1 MEQVTRKKRGKRRP
15 AALAVLLAGMLVLQT
30 AVTAYAGEEAIII
43 EETGTQ
49 AEQAAVLVT
58 KTSGETVEET
68 GAEASVQMSVETVA
82 ETPQEQT
89 EEPPAASVTET
100 ATETPPAPV
109 TETATETPPAPV
121 TETVTEAPVETVTE
135 TPAGQPETQEGTQ
148 TEITADTEAQTGTES
163 PDTQGQETETG
174 ETVTENTEAGIPGN
188 GTEAESGPVPETE
201 PESETE
207 TETEEI
213 ADMELQSAGTT
224 AVCAPDAGSLPDND
238 TLYAGYA
245 QRILYGGI
253 SLYSS
258 SYGESTLTGLD
269 LKIYRLL
276 KERITAVANGTASS
290 TSFMLTWE
298 ELGITQTTWTEEE
311 LGVPI
316 WKDENKPMNGLAEE
330 AEAAVMKEIGYD
342 AGRVPA
348 IISALLADC
357 PYELYWYDKSAG
369 TEYTKIPVMGA
380 SYIKGNSSIYLLDNG
395 ITISFSVA
403 GDYAGDGTYTT
414 DTSKTGAASRA
425 AATAQQVVN
434 DNAGKSDVEK
444 LTAYKDYICGAV
456 SYNSAAAGGSMS
468 EGGNPWQLIYVF
480 DGDSSTNVVCEG
492 YAKAFQYLCDL
503 GGLTCYTVTGTM
515 TGGTGAGAHMW
526 NIVTLDGKNYLVDVT
541 NSDEGTVGADGSL
554 FLAGTSGSVENGY
567 TFEVNGQ
574 GVSYTYDGDTKAL
587 YGSGILSLADM
598 GYGETAAASVEADG
612 VTAEY
617 ADIME
622 AFGSIQDGQAATVT
636 LLKDVEIE
644 AGKNITVSG
653 DVTLVGDGHTLSGTY
668 TDYGISGLLNIPTG
682 AKLTITSGIFVN
694 SSSAYSPIY
703 TVYVNGGTLVIG
715 GGTIT
720 ATGSNGD
727 AAAVWVNSG
736 SAEISGGTFIGT
748 VSGYYS
754 GYGIYDNSNGN
765 AKLASGTFTGS
776 SSAVYV
782 TSGKVSNLLETGYIY
797 YKDGSYAAGDSNSLG
812 SGTYTVVKC
821 ENHSW
826 GAWSDAGDGTHT
838 HACEYC
844 GKENA
849 ESHNWGSW
857 SNDMASGRHVHICEV
872 CGASEGEAHEWGT
885 GETDSSGNDILTC
898 TKCDAQAVA
907 SVSRDGGRT
916 ADYYV
921 SIEEA
926 WAAAKELSNGDT
938 QTTLTLLQNVTVS
951 TTLTVESGDD
961 IIFAS
966 TAGTDHTLFGDANE
980 TDGGLINITGGTFTL
995 VSGTIQNG
1003 ENGSNAIAVSGGGS
1017 FVMNGGSAVAQA
1029 DGHSGICVYSEG
1041 TAEINGGSAS
1051 GYNGLAIVD
1060 GGSGTISGGTFT
1072 GTYLVADNSAAVL
1085 LRNVSG
1091 TLQTILEEKKAY
1103 YEVKDGTKTLITDL
1117 TDTRLYGTVTVEDC
1131 THSCESWTDDGDGEN
1146 HSGTCVVC
1154 KAPMSEL
1161 HNWDE
1166 NGKCTAV
1173 GCTAQMAAS
1182 VTVNGGE
1189 PVYYTAIEAAWQAAK
1204 GHPEGATVTLLSD
1217 VTVSSTLMVENGDDI
1232 TLTCENANDD
1242 YTISVSSGA
1251 NLETPLSITGGS
1263 FTLQRGS
1270 LKGNDTGKG
1279 CIVRDG
1285 YFTMLDGTISGRRGL
1300 DVNGGH
1306 IRISGGTISGDTSF
1320 FGSGLRVLDTAADVS
1335 LSGGSF
1341 SGNTS
1346 VDMWA
1351 GGTIGSILA
1360 PGYAYKGTDWGVYEY
1375 WLSEAAASQSNST
1388 TLVTVQKAP
1397 IQSVNISPDVTTT
1410 ITYGNT
1416 APTLTATATQPD
1428 GSTNDVA
1435 YQWYLDGGKID
1446 GATGETYTP
1455 DKLDVGEYNYTCK
1468 TTADKYSITSTV
1480 TTVKVEQRELELV
1493 IIGETTKTYDETT
1506 DAPAGLSIEIRN
1518 IVSEDDVTVA
1528 AESYTYNSAN
1538 VMEAKTITANGV
1550 TLSGA
1555 DADNYKLPEESVT
1568 IDGAITKFQ
1577 PTITFK
1583 GSSIV
1588 SQYGQVYT
1596 DAGLKLTLNINGA
1609 SEDDVVFTWTDS
1621 EQKPLSAAPTNS
1633 GTYTLTATIPATDN
1647 RELATASTTVSIE
1660 PKPLSRPTITLD
1672 PDRYEYD
1679 GTAKEPDVK
1688 VFDGDTEIDSDEYT
1702 VTYSNNV
1709 AVGTATVTI
1718 TNRDVGNYEINES
1731 ATTFEITKP
1740 DLATATVTLEQNSF
1754 IYDGTEHKPTVTVV
1768 KNGNTLTEGTDYT
1781 VTYEKNVDAGT
1792 ASVTISAVEN
1802 GNYYGTRT
1810 VGFKIEKAT
1819 PDLGTVSYT
1828 GTIYPDTALTDIVLT
1843 RTDETVPGTLALTE
1857 GQKLTAGTGEYDWTF
1872 IPQDTDN
1879 YNEVTGTVTLEVVT
1893 DPDAAAYTI
1902 TIPATA
1908 VAGGDAVS
1916 VGINKEE
1923 PFNLNGGTVSVSV
1936 SGGIDANGKLT
1947 LTNTDDAGSSVTSAM
1962 YVGEKPI
1969 TSFTDRTFAVFESSD
1984 DSQVSLSFK
1993 EPTETDIL
2001 AGTYEGTVT
2010 FSIDYTAAEGGTTE

>member
-1 MEQVTRKKRGKRRP
+1 MGQVTRKKRRKRRP
-15 AALAVLLAGMLVLQT
+15 AALAVLLAGMLVMQT
-30 AVTAYAGEEAIII
+30 AVPAYAGEEAIII
-43 EETGTQ
+43 EETGAQ
-49 AEQAAVLVT
+49 AEQTAVLAAEA
-58 KTSGETVEET
+58 SGETAEET
-68 GAEASVQMSVETVA
+68 GAETSAQMSVEAVA
-82 ETPQEQT
+82 ETPQDQT
-89 EEPPAASVTET
+89 EE
-100 ATETPPAPV
+100 TPPVPV
-109 TETATETPPAPV
+109 TETVTEAPV
-121 TETVTEAPVETVTE
+121 TETVTEAPVETVT
-135 TPAGQPETQEGTQ
+135 ETQEGTQ

-163 PDTQGQETETG
+163 PGTQGQETETG
-174 ETVTENTEAGIPGN
+174 TENTEAGMPGD
-188 GTEAESGPVPETE
+188 GTEAESGPETE
-201 PESETE
+201 TESETETETE

-276 KERITAVANGTASS
+276 KERITAVASGTASS
-290 TSFMLTWE
+290 TSFTLTWE

-330 AEAAVMKEIGYD
+330 AEAAVLKGIGYD

-369 TEYTKIPVMGA
+369 TEYTQIPVMGA
-380 SYIKGNSSIYLLDNG
+380 SYIKGNSSIYFLDKG

-434 DNAGKSDVEK
+434 DNAGKTDVEK
-444 LTAYKDYICGAV
+444 LTAYKDYICSAV

-541 NSDEGTVGADGSL
+541 NSDEGTVGQNGGL
-554 FLAGTSGSVENGY
+554 FLAGTSGSVDGGY
-567 TFEVNGQ
+567 SFTANGQ

-622 AFGSIQDGQAATVT
+622 AFGSIQDGQTATVT

-644 AGKNITVSG
+644 AGKKITVSG

-694 SSSAYSPIY
+694 SSLAYSKIY

-736 SAEISGGTFIGT
+736 SAEISGGTFTGT

-782 TSGKVSNLLETGYIY
+782 ISGKVSNLLETGYIY

-857 SNDMASGRHVHICEV
+857 SNDTASGRHVHICEV

-885 GETDSSGNDILTC
+885 GETDSSGNYILTC

-966 TAGTDHTLFGDANE
+966 AEGTDHTLFGDTNE

-995 VSGTIQNG
+995 ASGTVKNG
-1003 ENGSNAIAVSGGGS
+1003 ENGSNAIAVSGGGK
-1017 FVMNGGSAVAQA
+1017 FIMNGGSAVAQA
-1029 DGHSGICVYSEG
+1029 DGHSGICVYSGG

-1060 GGSGTISGGTFT
+1060 GGSGTVSGGTFT

-1103 YEVKDGTKTLITDL
+1103 YEVKDDTKTLITDM

-1131 THSCESWTDDGDGEN
+1131 THSCESWTDDGGGEN
-1146 HSGTCVVC
+1146 HSGICVVC
-1154 KAPMSEL
+1154 KAPMSEP
-1161 HNWDE
+1161 HDWDE

-1173 GCTAQMAAS
+1173 GCTAQAAAS
-1182 VTVNGGE
+1182 VTVNGE
-1189 PVYYTAIEAAWQAAK
+1189 KSAYYATIEKAWQAAK
-1204 GHPEGATVTLLSD
+1204 GNAGGATVTLFSD
-1217 VTVSSTLMVENGDDI
+1217 VTVASALTVDGNDNI
-1232 TLTCENANDD
+1232 TLTSEVKNDGND
-1242 YTISVSSGA
+1242 TYTISGNGSAVISISGGSLTLEAGTVAGREMYSSSGV
-1251 NLETPLSITGGS
+1251 TITGGS
-1263 FTLQRGS
+1263 FYMEDGS
-1270 LKGNDTGKG
+1270 
-1279 CIVRDG
+1279 VSG
-1285 YFTMLDGTISGRRGL
+1285 YMALDIQ
-1300 DVNGGH
+1300 NGEVY
-1306 IRISGGTISGDTSF
+1306 ISGGSVKGGTSEGGYGINAIGGRIELTGGTYYGESAAIINMDSGLQGVAVSNLLVEGYAFKQNDSWVSDTSI
-1320 FGSGLRVLDTAADVS
+1320 SEL
-1335 LSGGSF
+1335 
-1341 SGNTS
+1341 
-1346 VDMWA
+1346 
-1351 GGTIGSILA
+1351 
-1360 PGYAYKGTDWGVYEY
+1360 KGT
-1375 WLSEAAASQSNST
+1375 
-1388 TLVTVQKAP
+1388 VTVAKVP
-1397 IQSVNISPDVTTT
+1397 IQSVSISPATTT
-1410 ITYGNT
+1410 ITYGDT
-1416 APTLTATATQPD
+1416 ATTLTATVTQPD
-1428 GSTNDVA
+1428 DSANAVT
-1435 YQWYLDGGKID
+1435 YQWYLNGEEIA

-1455 DKLDVGEYNYTCK
+1455 DKLDAGEYAYICTATVDGYSLSGTAAAVTVNRADIENAVVTLKGTRFEYLGGTLEIGVQSVELNGTKLNYGTDYTYSGYTGK
-1468 TTADKYSITSTV
+1468 DADTY
-1480 TTVKVEQRELELV
+1480 TVKVE
-1493 IIGETTKTYDETT
+1493 GK
-1506 DAPAGLSIEIRN
+1506 GN
-1518 IVSEDDVTVA
+1518 
-1528 AESYTYNSAN
+1528 YT
-1538 VMEAKTITANGV
+1538 
-1550 TLSGA
+1550 
-1555 DADNYKLPEESVT
+1555 
-1568 IDGAITKFQ
+1568 
-1577 PTITFK
+1577 
-1583 GSSIV
+1583 
-1588 SQYGQVYT
+1588 
-1596 DAGLKLTLNINGA
+1596 
-1609 SEDDVVFTWTDS
+1609 
-1621 EQKPLSAAPTNS
+1621 
-1633 GTYTLTATIPATDN
+1633 
-1647 RELATASTTVSIE
+1647 
-1660 PKPLSRPTITLD
+1660 
-1672 PDRYEYD
+1672 
-1679 GTAKEPDVK
+1679 
-1688 VFDGDTEIDSDEYT
+1688 
-1702 VTYSNNV
+1702 
-1709 AVGTATVTI
+1709 GTATATWEIYPRELNVKDWTIEKIYDGMTDIVLNGTEFQLDGGYPWYGQDDDIKLDASGVTAQFSDASAGEGKDITYTGEFTLTGKDAGNYILKEMPASLTGTI
-1718 TNRDVGNYEINES
+1718 TQRKITVTPDSLTKEYGADDPELTYQLTSGSLLAGHTLTLGRAEGESEGSYAINTFTIVDEDGNDVAGNYDVILE
-1731 ATTFEITKP
+1731 AVDFQITRS
-1740 DLATATVTLEQNSF
+1740 DLATATVTLEQDSF

-1792 ASVTISAVEN
+1792 ASVTITAVEN

-1810 VGFKIEKAT
+1810 VEFKIEKAT
-1819 PDLGTVSYT
+1819 PNLGTVGYT
-1828 GTIYPDTALTDIVLT
+1828 GTIYPDTALADVVLT
-1843 RTDETVPGTLALTE
+1843 RTDDTVPGTLALKA
-1857 GQKLTAGTGEYDWTF
+1857 GQTLIAGTGEYDWTF

-1893 DPDAAAYTI
+1893 DPDATAYTI
-1902 TIPATA
+1902 TIPKTA

-1936 SGGIDANGKLT
+1936 SDGIDENGKLT
-1947 LTNTDDAGSSVTSAM
+1947 LTNTDGSGSSVTSAM
-1962 YVGEKPI
+1962 YVGETPI
-1969 TSFTDRTFAVFESSD
+1969 TSFTDRIFAVFESPD
-1984 DSQVSLSFK
+1984 DSPVSLSFK
-1993 EPTETDIL
+1993 APTETDIL